1 VTGVAVAAG
10 DLVVADD
17 DGVVVVPVA
26 EIQRVLAAGEGRAA
40 KEAQMMKKLAEGA
53 TTVDLLGLSQWRQ
66 PA

>member
-1 VTGVAVAAG
+1 
-10 DLVVADD
+10 VVADD

-26 EIQRVLAAGEGRAA
+26 EIQRVLAAGEARAA